1 MHRCNFQITVSVI
14 VTFSYSILSAGGG
27 DSYVGQP
34 WLMHHIDRQYWNHNS
49 LGPGDVDGDGFDDYV
64 VIHEGPDV
72 ISIVFHPGDPEA
84 VYSEWEKVVVSQG
97 SNVEYAD
104 FGDFDSD
111 GNLDIAYANGD
122 ASSVSI
128 VWGPEKKRVK
138 EPGAWRDGGPLP
150 ESVDKGHYLFLQ
162 SFDVN
167 ADGTSDIVAGG
178 RMKKTDGR
186 FTGLIWFQAPADRK
200 DRRKLGKW
208 RQWTIDPD
216 LESGHGFVF
225 VDIDSDGD
233 SDIVVGNAD
242 WDTTDHEEAIFWY
255 ENPGPSS
262 SQIGKPWKKRE
273 IMRSQLFFSKNQLGV
288 GDLNKDGKVDLV
300 AQSDNLVFYMEQIN
314 PEQWKINQIVKPE
327 ITRWVTRP
335 IKLVD
340 LDQDGNLDIVG
351 MTIHNYGYTPLGKAS
366 VFWMQYQGD
375 KPGVDNW
382 TTRVIKWS
390 DGFSTSHRWQGEK
403 WDHMRFVDM
412 DQDGDLDIV
421 GNCEEYYTRENE
433 KRETLLGVV
442 WFENPLL

>member
-1 MHRCNFQITVSVI
+1 MYRCGFQITISAI
-14 VTFSYSILSAGGG
+14 VCLSYSVLKAQET
-27 DSYVGQP
+27 YVGQP

-64 VIHEGPDV
+64 VIHEGADLV
-72 ISIVFHPGDPEA
+72 SIVFHPGDVES

-128 VWGPEKKRVK
+128 IWGPEKKYVK
-138 EPGAWRDGGPLP
+138 EPGAWQDGGPLP
-150 ESVDKGHYLFLQ
+150 ESVNKGHYLFLQ

-167 ADGTSDIVAGG
+167 ADGTIDIVAGG
-178 RMKKTDGR
+178 RMRKNDGR
-186 FTGLIWFQAPADRK
+186 FTGLIWFEAPSSKK
-200 DRRKLGKW
+200 DQRNPEKW

-225 VDIDSDGD
+225 VDIDADGD
-233 SDIVVGNAD
+233 SDIAVANAD
-242 WDTTDHEEAIFWY
+242 WDTTEYEQGIFWY

-262 SQIGKPWKKRE
+262 DKIGQPWKKRK
-273 IMRSQLFFSKNQLGV
+273 IMRSLMFFAKNQIGV

-300 AQSDNLVFYMEQIN
+300 AQSHNRIHYMEQIN
-314 PEQWKINQIVKPE
+314 PDRWNIHRIIKPE

-340 LDQDGNLDIVG
+340 LDQDGKLDIVG

-366 VFWMQYQGD
+366 VFWMQYEGD
-375 KPGVDNW
+375 EPGVDNW
-382 TTRVIKWS
+382 ITRVIKWS
-390 DGFSTSHRWQGEK
+390 DGFSAFSGYYGHGEK
-403 WDHMRFVDM
+403 WDHMRFVDV
-412 DQDGDLDIV
+412 DRDGDLDIV
-421 GNCEEYYTRENE
+421 ANCEEYYTMEN
-433 KRETLLGVV
+433 KKGRTLLGVV